1 MSKNYEMTE
10 NECYA
15 SHADVM
21 ENHVRDEAGKKEK
34 KDRRE
39 FWCTIIIAVGIVV
52 IFLNLLLTLGLCS
65 ALFYT
70 QNKLESTL
78 QQQVSGTYSQPAV
91 ATVQQ
96 QVSGTFT
103 TTCNYSATTS
113 ARYIHSQ
120 LQLQCSNKCQVHTQP
135 AAATVQQQVSGTYT
149 ASCSYSAATSVRYI
163 HSQLQLQCSNKCQ
176 VHTQP
181 AAATVQQQ
189 VSGTYTASCS
199 YSAATSVRYVLT
211 TGCSYS
217 AAISVRYNR
226 L

>member
-70 QNKLESTL
+70 QNTLESTL

-103 TTCNYSATTS
+103 TTCNYSAT
-113 ARYIHSQ
+113 I
-120 LQLQCSNKCQVHTQP
+120 
-135 AAATVQQQVSGTYT
+135 
-149 ASCSYSAATSVRYI
+149 SVRYI

-176 VHTQP
+176 VYTYTTGCSY
-181 AAATVQQQ
+181 TVQQQ
-189 VSGTYTASCS
+189 VSGTYTTGCS
-199 YSAATSVRYVLT
+199 YTMQQQVSGTYNRLQLYNAVTSVRY
-211 TGCSYS
+211 
-217 AAISVRYNR
+217 IHNR
-226 L
+226 LQIQCSNKCQVHSQPAVAALQQLVSGTYTVHNWL